1 VHEYRRVLRGLNWF
15 PFALALIVAAG
26 GVTAVPANADPNAL
40 WTIVHDQCV
49 PDQESSGEPAPCAL
63 VDLGG
68 GERRG
73 YAVLKDLVE
82 ATQFLLIP
90 SERIS
95 GIESPA
101 LLEPDATNYFAAAW
115 HAGSFVDA
123 RARTDIPRDWMSL
136 AINSAVARSQN
147 QFHIHIDCVRADV
160 RESVSRN
167 ITHVGPDWAPFP
179 EPLRGHPYQAMSVA
193 GEDLGAADPVK
204 LLASRVDD
212 MGLETLVAVGAY
224 LSDGQPGFVLL
235 AGHADPATGNL
246 GAGEELQDHTTCP
259 PPRGAWAK

>member
-1 VHEYRRVLRGLNWF
+1 MLRGLNWF

-26 GVTAVPANADPNAL
+26 GVTAVSTAPANADPNAL
-40 WTIVHDQCV
+40 WTTVHDQCV

-73 YAVLKDLVE
+73 YAVLKDLVG

-95 GIESPA
+95 GIESRA

-115 HAGSFVDA
+115 LAGSFVDVL
-123 RARTDIPRDWMSL
+123 ARTDIPRDWMSL

-179 EPLRGHPYQAMSVA
+179 EPLRGHPYQAMTVA